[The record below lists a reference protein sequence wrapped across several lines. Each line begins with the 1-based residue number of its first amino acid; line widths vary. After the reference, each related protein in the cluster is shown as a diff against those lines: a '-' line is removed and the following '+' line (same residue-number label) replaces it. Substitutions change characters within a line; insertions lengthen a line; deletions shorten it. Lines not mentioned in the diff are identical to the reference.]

1 MTLFLGSV
9 LIFVL
14 RITDVSIG
22 TVRVMLMVRGQRLH
36 AVLLGFLESAVFVV
50 AVSQVLKDIGAPGN
64 WPKMLAYAG
73 GFATGT
79 FVGMTLERW
88 IASGSIMA
96 RIVTKDAAGP
106 LSESLRA
113 AHFGVTRLRGEGREG
128 ELSILFVVAPRRRG
142 EELLGIV
149 RAADP
154 DAFVTIES
162 VTHAIGGYI
171 PRVVEPTSVRK

>member
-1 MTLFLGSV
+1 MELLLGSL

-36 AVLLGFLESAVFVV
+36 AVLLGFLESGVFVV

-64 WPKMLAYAG
+64 WPKMLAYAA

-88 IASGSIMA
+88 IASGSILA
-96 RIVTKDAAGP
+96 RIVSKGAATP
-106 LSESLRA
+106 LAEALRRE
-113 AHFGVTRLRGEGREG
+113 HFGVTRMRGEGREG

-142 EELLGIV
+142 DELLKIV
-149 RAADP
+149 SAADP
-154 DAFVTIES
+154 DAFITIDS
-162 VTHAIGGYI
+162 ITDAIGGYI
-171 PRVVEPTSVRK
+171 PRVAEPSSVRK